1 MVLKT
6 GLIPKSIQIGN
17 IDIRWY
23 AIIIVSAMIL
33 ALLICKKYN
42 GRYGIKF
49 DTILD
54 FSLFV
59 IPISIICARIYFVLF
74 SFDLYK
80 DNLWEVFKINNGGL
94 AIYGGIIGGLIVIA
108 ILCKIKKVKLLDLTD
123 YIAPVIALAQ
133 SIGRWGNYINV
144 EAYGYETDS
153 FIKMEVVEN
162 GYVKHVHP
170 TFLYESVCT
179 FIIFCILSYFAR
191 KRKFSGQITYMYIIL
206 YSFIR
211 FFIEGLRTDSLML
224 GNFRISQILSLILL
238 VVFSIIMAY
247 KIFNCFMSKSVDEK
261 CEK

>member
-1 MVLKT
+1 MILKT
-6 GLIPKSIQIGN
+6 GLIPKAVQIGS

-49 DTILD
+49 ETILD
-54 FSLFV
+54 FSLIV

-94 AIYGGIIGGLIVIA
+94 AIYGAIIGGLIVIG
-108 ILCKIKKVKLLDLTD
+108 ILCKIKKINFLDLTD

-153 FIKMEVVEN
+153 IIKMEVIEN
-162 GYVKHVHP
+162 GQIKYVHP

-179 FIIFCILSYFAR
+179 FIIFCVLSYFAR
-191 KRKFSGQITYMYIIL
+191 KRKFSGQITYMYIVL

-224 GNFRISQILSLILL
+224 GNYRISQILSL
-238 VVFSIIMAY
+238 VFFIIFSGIMVY
-247 KIFNCFMSKSVDEK
+247 KKFNGFMSKSVDEK
-261 CEK
+261 IEK